1 MTRVEKTMH
10 DQIKHDL
17 DSTET
22 AVRLMAMPAEL
33 ATLVAQWKAAR
44 GSEALPTI
52 QEDLK
57 ANNRPPHKPKASI
70 RY

>member
-33 ATLVAQWKAAR
+33 ATLVAQWKAAG

-52 QEDLK
+52 QEHLK

>member
-1 MTRVEKTMH
+1 MNYLAGNEPHTR
-10 DQIKHDL
+10 
-17 DSTET
+17 
-22 AVRLMAMPAEL
+22 
-33 ATLVAQWKAAR
+33 ATLVAQWKAAG

-52 QEDLK
+52 QEHLK